1 MRFETLKDLQNE
13 CEAIAI
19 FCDEYELSCRKLDEN
34 DIDFQLIK
42 DERIIGYAEVKGR
55 NKTMQEAYPLPIAV
69 RKLVKLMDK
78 KNNPVIIWKCYDGI
92 IYGKLEKLKGEIRIG
107 GRKPREYS
115 VNDIELM
122 AYFDRSK
129 ELIEKKLEK
138 R

>member
-19 FCDEYELSCRKLDEN
+19 FCDEYNLSCRKLDEN
-34 DIDFQLIK
+34 DIDFELLK

-55 NKTMQEAYPLPIAV
+55 NKTIEEAYPLPIAV
-69 RKLVKLMDK
+69 RKLIKLMDK
-78 KNNPVIIWKCYDGI
+78 KTNHVIIWKCYDGI
-92 IYGKLEKLKGEIRIG
+92 IYGKLEKLKGQIRVG
-107 GRKPREYS
+107 GRIPRENS

-129 ELIEKKLEK
+129 ELIEKKN
-138 R
+138 

>member
-13 CEAIAI
+13 YEAIAI

-34 DIDFQLIK
+34 DIDFELIK

-55 NKTMQEAYPLPIAV
+55 NKTIQEAYPLPIAV

-78 KNNPVIIWKCYDGI
+78 KINPVIIWKCYDGI

-107 GRKPREYS
+107 GRKPREHSY
-115 VNDIELM
+115 NDIELM
-122 AYFDRSK
+122 AYFDRSTN
-129 ELIEKKLEK
+129 LNEKKI
-138 R
+138 